1 MTQKK
6 NQSKHGIK
14 EFVRSSDMNSGGALT
29 KKELRQ
35 LTRLTA
41 YLRDNCGVSIKDSF
55 RFAMVII
62 QNTDGILNILMD
74 KEN

>member
-1 MTQKK
+1 
-6 NQSKHGIK
+6 
-14 EFVRSSDMNSGGALT
+14 MNSSGALT